1 MAPQNV
7 LVSKEQ
13 KMSARWYH
21 ESHRRDFINVLFVG
35 DLLSLILMGI
45 LLPDTLIPWS
55 YLSKATCDS

>member
-13 KMSARWYH
+13 KISAHWYH

-35 DLLSLILMGI
+35 SYVFSYPDGDPLTCYTDSLVLSFKSHL
-45 LLPDTLIPWS
+45 
-55 YLSKATCDS
+55 

>member
-7 LVSKEQ
+7 LVSQEQ

-35 DLLSLILMGI
+35 NYAFSY
-45 LLPDTLIPWS
+45 PDGDPLT
-55 YLSKATCDS
+55 